1 MGNNHR
7 NCIVETT
14 TKQLFILLIFILV
27 FINCDL
33 VILLQGRILSV
44 AFLGRW
50 ILCIFKFIVFGENP
64 SYYIYT

>member
-14 TKQLFILLIFILV
+14 NKQLFILLIL
-27 FINCDL
+27 INCDL
-33 VILLQGRILSV
+33 VILLQGRILSI